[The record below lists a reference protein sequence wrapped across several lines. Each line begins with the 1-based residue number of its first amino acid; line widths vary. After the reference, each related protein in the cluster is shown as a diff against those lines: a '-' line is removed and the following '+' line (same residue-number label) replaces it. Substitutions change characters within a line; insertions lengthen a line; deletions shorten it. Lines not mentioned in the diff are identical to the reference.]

1 MTSQLST
8 HTTSVSAIQP
18 NTDITNPPPTD
29 GFETPTSDVDIL
41 LLLTPAAFA
50 PRRASGKLTSASH
63 DLATYPG
70 GYVDAKYVSVDLIRD
85 AAARGSEAA
94 RFALEGVTV
103 LFERDG
109 SGVDVRAEV
118 ERAVRY
124 PVEGK
129 AERMRRFRAQLDAWR
144 WFWREGRR
152 KGDGYLVGLA
162 VRKLVL
168 FGGRLV
174 LAENEVLYPFHKWFL
189 RVLGSVT
196 EKPEGLMEAI
206 ARVLED
212 PSEENVEGFY
222 EMVKGFRGWEENPNG
237 WGAQF
242 MLDSELTWMTG
253 TRRWMIC
260 EGVIRH
266 TR

>member
-1 MTSQLST
+1 MHPHHASTIQNVIAHFFPDPDILAILLSGSIARKPSQAT
-8 HTTSVSAIQP
+8 PQP
-18 NTDITNPPPTD
+18 QRLLTPTPTD
-29 GFETPTSDVDIL
+29 GFETPTSEVDIL

-50 PRRASGKLTSASH
+50 ARRASGKLTSASH

-85 AAARGSEAA
+85 VPARGSEVA
-94 RFALEGVTV
+94 RFAFEGVTV

-152 KGDGYLVGLA
+152 KGDGYLVG
-162 VRKLVL
+162 
-168 FGGRLV
+168 
-174 LAENEVLYPFHKWFL
+174 
-189 RVLGSVT
+189 
-196 EKPEGLMEAI
+196 
-206 ARVLED
+206 
-212 PSEENVEGFY
+212 
-222 EMVKGFRGWEENPNG
+222 
-237 WGAQF
+237 
-242 MLDSELTWMTG
+242 
-253 TRRWMIC
+253 
-260 EGVIRH
+260 
-266 TR
+266 